1 MTDPKLRS
9 KLYPLFTMLI
19 GCLAFFIASSIILVT
34 FYITNGNGYFY
45 IFYIVE
51 LYIFVPALSGLLL
64 SLLLGMKKERL
75 KMTVAVVVANLIIV
89 FFVRMVVNLIFMS
102 INYETTSLQNIIS
115 ILLASVVFTIAF
127 GLIVDGFNQ
136 KVMLW
141 FGLAGT
147 LLAVPAILLAVAN
160 EPVFQSTL
168 ISELIPQIL
177 DWMIRGAGVGLGI
190 GFCAF
195 VPEKLPPDKTSE
207 ISAEAVTTA
216 QHPYH
221 PLLAALFG
229 LAAYLIGG
237 LIAMF
242 GLSFLDYP
250 SDFIGLFVPILGAA
264 VGWLLLCL
272 MLRWFSK
279 LIPIVILGVVGT
291 TIELFIGYFLSFILG
306 FMLMG
311 SRDVTQMIAIV
322 IWFIVLNAVYGNLM
336 LAIALYFGKINGR
349 FRLWL
354 YTSICG
360 ITAIPFG
367 ILYCLL
373 YRIQFLEMRLFPL
386 IIIVSLGLGTS
397 LCIGL
402 SSRLPEN
409 FEWFKK

>member
-1 MTDPKLRS
+1 MR
-9 KLYPLFTMLI
+9 
-19 GCLAFFIASSIILVT
+19 
-34 FYITNGNGYFY
+34 
-45 IFYIVE
+45 
-51 LYIFVPALSGLLL
+51 
-64 SLLLGMKKERL
+64 
-75 KMTVAVVVANLIIV
+75 
-89 FFVRMVVNLIFMS
+89 
-102 INYETTSLQNIIS
+102 
-115 ILLASVVFTIAF
+115 
-127 GLIVDGFNQ
+127 
-136 KVMLW
+136 W

-147 LLAVPAILLAVAN
+147 ILAVPGILLALAN
-160 EPVFQSTL
+160 EPVFQST
-168 ISELIPQIL
+168 ITSELIPQIL
-177 DWMIRGAGVGLGI
+177 DWIILGAGVGLGI

-207 ISAEAVTTA
+207 ISAQTIPAV

-221 PLLAALFG
+221 PLLTALFG

-237 LIAMF
+237 LIATI
-242 GLSFLDYP
+242 GLSFLDSP
-250 SDFIGLFVPILGAA
+250 SDYIGLFVPILGAA

-291 TIELFIGYFLSFILG
+291 TIELFIAYWLNFILG

-311 SRDVTQMIAIV
+311 SREVTQMIAIV
-322 IWFIVLNAVYGNLM
+322 IWFILLNTIYGNLM
-336 LAIALYFGKINGR
+336 LAIAFHFGKINGR
-349 FRLWL
+349 FRLL
-354 YTSICG
+354 FYTSICG

-373 YRIQFLEMRLFPL
+373 YRIQFGEMRLFPL

-402 SSRLPEN
+402 SSHLPEK